1 MILLRKISTWFYIG
15 LLVWMEIMV
24 LRRFHI
30 VIPVINNHLTDLYT
44 VPMYCYTI
52 QFLMNE
58 VFRYKWKQDLKFIL
72 WSTFYISIIF
82 EVLGPLASVKFT
94 GDLLDCVCYLVGGL
108 LYFYTQKFAFHSALR
123 TNRSNS

>member
-1 MILLRKISTWFYIG
+1 MILLRKISTWYYIG
-15 LLVWMEIMV
+15 LLVWMGIIV

-30 VIPVINNHLTDLYT
+30 VIPVINNHLSDLYT

-58 VFRYKWKQDLKFIL
+58 VFGYKWKSDLKFIL

-82 EVLGPLASVKFT
+82 EVIGPIISVKFT
-94 GDLLDCVCYLVGGL
+94 GDLLDSVCYLVGGL
-108 LYFYTQKFAFHSALR
+108 IYFHTQKFAFHSAQR
-123 TNRSNS
+123 NNRSDS